1 MEYWV
6 KSIIGHNL
14 KVRIDKI
21 HQKTHS
27 STFPLFHFSRIEAN
41 THASKNISFIQLF
54 VGTICTLLLGCSSA
68 YYGTMEKLGYP
79 KRDLMVNRVESARDA
94 QQDAKEEFE
103 SALEKFRT
111 VVNFEGGA
119 LEKKYDELK
128 TAYDRSEAR
137 AESVSER
144 IQSVEDVAKALF
156 EEWESELDQYSSS
169 SLRRSSAAKL
179 QQTKRQYTQLISA
192 MKRAEK
198 KMDPVLAAFKDQV
211 LYLKHN
217 LNAKAIASLQTEL
230 VSVQSDVDALI
241 REMNAS
247 IKEAN
252 TFISA
257 MAKE

>member
-1 MEYWV
+1 MPTT
-6 KSIIGHNL
+6 I
-14 KVRIDKI
+14 
-21 HQKTHS
+21 
-27 STFPLFHFSRIEAN
+27 AN
-41 THASKNISFIQLF
+41 YRLILISLAT
-54 VGTICTLLLGCSSA
+54 VSALLLACSAA

-79 KRDLMVNRVESARDA
+79 KRELLVNRVETARDA
-94 QQDAKEEFE
+94 QQDAKEEFQ
-103 SALEKFRT
+103 SALEKFKT
-111 VVNFEGGA
+111 VVNFDGGA
-119 LEKKYDELK
+119 LEKKYAELK
-128 TAYDRSEAR
+128 SAYDRSEAR
-137 AESVSER
+137 AEAVSDR
-144 IQSVEDVAKALF
+144 IESVEDVAEYLF
-156 EEWESELDQYSSS
+156 EEWESELDQYTNAG
-169 SLRRSSAAKL
+169 LRRSSARKL
-179 QQTKRQYTQLISA
+179 EQTKRKYAQLISA

-252 TFISA
+252 AFISA